1 MLLCFSECRDPPN
14 WKQCLQGPWHS
25 VSDSMWDTVVPIL
38 ILRLPRQDGSSA
50 RAVPGEPLKTCE
62 DDVPQREVPG
72 AHAGMWGFQWWSSVG
87 LFCIQLSHSLW
98 FSVIIC
104 NVQIVFLLLNKVIL
118 QSVSSDSHNLN
129 LDTISVVCCLHW
141 LPQQVS
147 YFVFLELVIIFLHV
161 LVTIF

>member
-1 MLLCFSECRDPPN
+1 MLLCFAECRDPPN

-72 AHAGMWGFQWWSSVG
+72 AHAGMWGFSYEAPWGCFVYSLVISFGFRWLCTFSNSFIFLNNVMLWSASIDSYKSNRISG
-87 LFCIQLSHSLW
+87 
-98 FSVIIC
+98 
-104 NVQIVFLLLNKVIL
+104 VF
-118 QSVSSDSHNLN
+118 HF
-129 LDTISVVCCLHW
+129 HW
-141 LPQQVS
+141 LPW
-147 YFVFLELVIIFLHV
+147 YIWFLIFFGLIVIFS
-161 LVTIF
+161 

>member
-1 MLLCFSECRDPPN
+1 M
-14 WKQCLQGPWHS
+14 
-25 VSDSMWDTVVPIL
+25 
-38 ILRLPRQDGSSA
+38 
-50 RAVPGEPLKTCE
+50 
-62 DDVPQREVPG
+62 
-72 AHAGMWGFQWWSSVG
+72 G

-147 YFVFLELVIIFLHV
+147 YFVFLELVIIFLHM